1 MSEGR
6 VSQEAKDLLE
16 RIDRLE
22 IRLAHQDQ
30 TIEDLN
36 QAVIAQWKQLDEQ
49 RRQLARLGE
58 RVEIGEQR
66 ADLAGLPEPP
76 PPHY

>member
-1 MSEGR
+1 M
-6 VSQEAKDLLE
+6 SQETKDLLE

-22 IRLAHQDQ
+22 MRLAHQDQ

-49 RRQLARLGE
+49 
-58 RVEIGEQR
+58 
-66 ADLAGLPEPP
+66 PS
-76 PPHY
+76 

>member
-1 MSEGR
+1 MTTAPE
-6 VSQEAKDLLE
+6 VLA
-16 RIDRLE
+16 RLE
-22 IRLAHQDQ
+22 TLEMRVVHQDQ

-36 QAVIAQWKQLDEQ
+36 QAVLAQWKQLDEM

-58 RVEIGEQR
+58 RIEAGEQR
-66 ADLAGLPEPP
+66 ADAAGLPEPP

>member
-1 MSEGR
+1 M
-6 VSQEAKDLLE
+6 SQETKDLLE

-58 RVEIGEQR
+58 RIEIGEQR

>member
-1 MSEGR
+1 MSEGPM
-6 VSQEAKDLLE
+6 SQETQDLLE

-22 IRLAHQDQ
+22 MRLAHQDQ

>member
-1 MSEGR
+1 MSASADDR
-6 VSQEAKDLLE
+6 PALLA
-16 RIDRLE
+16 RIEELE
-22 IRLAHQDQ
+22 IRLTHQER

-36 QAVIAQWKQLDEQ
+36 QAIITAWKQLDEQ
-49 RRQLARLGE
+49 RRLLSRLGE
-58 RVEIGEQR
+58 RVEVTEQR

>member
-1 MSEGR
+1 MKDI
-6 VSQEAKDLLE
+6 QELVA
-16 RIDRLE
+16 RIDTLE
-22 IRLAHQDQ
+22 TRVAFQDE

-36 QAVIAQWKQLDEQ
+36 KAIVEQWKKIEAMT
-49 RRQLARLGE
+49 RQLARIE
-58 RVEIGEQR
+58 DRVEVGEQR

>member
-1 MSEGR
+1 M
-6 VSQEAKDLLE
+6 SQETKDLLE

-22 IRLAHQDQ
+22 MRLAHQDQ

>member
-1 MSEGR
+1 MSGQPPADENT
-6 VSQEAKDLLE
+6 ALLE

-22 IRLAHQDQ
+22 MRLAHQDQ

-36 QAVIAQWKQLDEQ
+36 QAVIAQWKQIDEQ

-58 RVEIGEQR
+58 RVEVGEQR

>member
-1 MSEGR
+1 MNDI
-6 VSQEAKDLLE
+6 QELIA
-16 RIDRLE
+16 RIDTLE
-22 IRLAHQDQ
+22 TRVAFQDE

-36 QAVIAQWKQLDEQ
+36 KAIVEQWKKIEAMT
-49 RRQLARLGE
+49 RQLARIE
-58 RVEIGEQR
+58 DRVEVGEQR

>member
-1 MSEGR
+1 M
-6 VSQEAKDLLE
+6 SQETQDLLE

-22 IRLAHQDQ
+22 MRLAHQDQ

>member
-1 MSEGR
+1 MNEI
-6 VSQEAKDLLE
+6 QELIA
-16 RIDRLE
+16 RIDTLE
-22 IRLAHQDQ
+22 TRVAFQDE

-36 QAVIAQWKQLDEQ
+36 KAIVEQWKKIEAMT
-49 RRQLARLGE
+49 RQLARIE
-58 RVEIGEQR
+58 DRVEVGEQR

>member
-1 MSEGR
+1 MNDI
-6 VSQEAKDLLE
+6 QELIA
-16 RIDRLE
+16 RIDTLE
-22 IRLAHQDQ
+22 TRVAFQDE

-36 QAVIAQWKQLDEQ
+36 KAIVEQWKKIEAMT
-49 RRQLARLGE
+49 RQLARIE
-58 RVEIGEQR
+58 DRVEVSEQR

>member
-1 MSEGR
+1 MTEI
-6 VSQEAKDLLE
+6 ETLNA
-16 RIDRLE
+16 RIDALE
-22 IRLAHQDQ
+22 TRVAFQDE

-36 QAVIAQWKQLDEQ
+36 QAIIAQWKQIEALN
-49 RRQLARLGE
+49 RLLAQLQD

>member
-1 MSEGR
+1 LTEIESLT
-6 VSQEAKDLLE
+6 A
-16 RIDRLE
+16 RIDALE
-22 IRLAHQDQ
+22 MRLAFQDE

-36 QAVIAQWKQLDEQ
+36 KAIIAQWKQIDVLT
-49 RRQLARLGE
+49 RRFAVLE
-58 RVEIGEQR
+58 DRVAVGEQR

>member
-1 MSEGR
+1 MNDIQELIAR
-6 VSQEAKDLLE
+6 VDTLE
-16 RIDRLE
+16 TRV
-22 IRLAHQDQ
+22 AFQDE

-36 QAVIAQWKQLDEQ
+36 KAIVEQWQKIEAMK
-49 RRQLARLGE
+49 RQLARIE
-58 RVEIGEQR
+58 DRVEVGEQR

>member
-1 MSEGR
+1 M
-6 VSQEAKDLLE
+6 SQETKDFLE

-22 IRLAHQDQ
+22 MRLAHQDQ

>member
-1 MSEGR
+1 MSDI
-6 VSQEAKDLLE
+6 EALNARLDALE
-16 RIDRLE
+16 MR
-22 IRLAHQDQ
+22 AAFQDE

-36 QAVIAQWKQLDEQ
+36 KAIIAQWKQIDALT
-49 RRQLARLGE
+49 RQLAQVE
-58 RVEIGEQR
+58 DRVAIGEQR